1 MRRRAP
7 QISALPIRRL
17 AALAA
22 VSALVGGLVA
32 ACAGSS
38 GSVTPAASG
47 RAQAASVVASGPATA
62 SAVAS
67 PPQSVALRDLAG
79 SRYFGSAVS
88 MPQLTAD
95 PAYADLARGQFS
107 QVTPENAMKWALVEP
122 TRGQFTWDDADSIV
136 AFAQAHG
143 QKVRGHTLLWHNQ
156 LPDWLTGGNYDKK
169 QLSAI
174 LQQHIAAEAGR
185 YAGKIYAWDVVNEA
199 IADDGSMRPSMWLAT
214 IGPEYIAD
222 AFKWAHAADPAAKLY
237 INDYNVEGVN
247 AKSDALYEL
256 VRTLKSQGVPID
268 GVGFQAHFDIQNP
281 FPADFAD
288 NMKRFAALGV
298 EVAVTELDVRITL
311 PSTANELTRQADY
324 YGRTVAACLA
334 VPQCVGVTVWEFT
347 DRQSWVPAVFPGE
360 GEADLWDANLNP
372 KPAVAAVAAALSG
385 K

>member
-1 MRRRAP
+1 MRRRP
-7 QISALPIRRL
+7 PHILVLPGRRL
-17 AALAA
+17 AAPAA
-22 VSALVGGLVA
+22 AAAQVGVLVA

-38 GSVTPAASG
+38 GSSSPAL
-47 RAQAASVVASGPATA
+47 A
-62 SAVAS
+62 SAPPSAALSAALSAAPS
-67 PPQSVALRDLAG
+67 PTQSVALRDLAG

-88 MPQLTAD
+88 MPQLTDD
-95 PAYADLARGQFS
+95 PAYAGLAGGQFN

-156 LPDWLTGGNYDKK
+156 LPGWLTGGNFDKK

-174 LQQHIAAEAGR
+174 LQQHIATEAGR
-185 YAGKIYAWDVVNEA
+185 YAGKVYAWDVVNEA
-199 IADDGSMRPSMWLAT
+199 IADDGSMRPSMWLTT
-214 IGPEYIAD
+214 IGQEYIAD
-222 AFKWAHAADPAAKLY
+222 AFKWARAADPAAKLY

-256 VRTLKSQGVPID
+256 VKTLKSQGVPID
-268 GVGFQAHFDIQNP
+268 GVGFQAHFDLQYP
-281 FPADFAD
+281 YPADFAD

-298 EVAVTELDVRITL
+298 EVAVTELDVRVTL
-311 PSTANELTRQADY
+311 PSTADELARQADY

-334 VPQCVGVTVWEFT
+334 VPQCVGVTVWQFT

-372 KPAVAAVAAALSG
+372 KPAVAAIVAALSG